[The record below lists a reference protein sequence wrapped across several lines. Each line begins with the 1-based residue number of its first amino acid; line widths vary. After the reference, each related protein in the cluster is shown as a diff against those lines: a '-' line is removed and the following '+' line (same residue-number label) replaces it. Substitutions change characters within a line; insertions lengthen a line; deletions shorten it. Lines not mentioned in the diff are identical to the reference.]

1 MQTRTIHSR
10 DSSPAGSE
18 ISVGSPSPPPSPQRK
33 SDGKN
38 YFQPLKRL
46 RMSASGDEDNNNR
59 HSGDETSQRTT
70 ATSTTTKTPESGSG
84 KSSFSIADILGRSDS
99 NKSSKNIVR
108 DTIVNGLSQLHQ
120 QQQQFNQVAKI
131 VRPWDHLQYPSLRPS
146 ILPPA
151 LLHYEQRLAMEYH
164 QQLQEHFHA
173 QAQLLRHMNLASQHP
188 HDIIPSE
195 SGSDRSSSV
204 ASDCCSPDITGR
216 SSENSSVSRQQM
228 QQKSN
233 NNNKSPNGTPL
244 DALFQLSNK
253 NFDEAAEE
261 GELVIAKLNN
271 FFKCFLNFF
280 SRNFPRR
287 FIFHPTPTKEEAKIT
302 HSLHKSSNFRAREAI
317 SLSEISL
324 TC

>member
-1 MQTRTIHSR
+1 
-10 DSSPAGSE
+10 
-18 ISVGSPSPPPSPQRK
+18 
-33 SDGKN
+33 
-38 YFQPLKRL
+38 
-46 RMSASGDEDNNNR
+46 MSASGDEDNNNHR
-59 HSGDETSQRTT
+59 HSGSDEHETSQRTT
-70 ATSTTTKTPESGSG
+70 ATSAAKTEVSGSG

-131 VRPWDHLQYPSLRPS
+131 VRPWDHLQQYPAISIRPSL
-146 ILPPA
+146 LPPA

-173 QAQLLRHMNLASQHP
+173 QAQLLRHMNLSSTQHP

-204 ASDCCSPDITGR
+204 ASDCCSPDINGR
-216 SSENSSVSRQQM
+216 SSENSSISRQQV
-228 QQKSN
+228 QQKSNN

-253 NFDEAAEE
+253 NFDEADEE
-261 GELVIAKLNN
+261 GELI
-271 FFKCFLNFF
+271 
-280 SRNFPRR
+280 
-287 FIFHPTPTKEEAKIT
+287 TKNPIKVPLCQISISEA
-302 HSLHKSSNFRAREAI
+302 R
-317 SLSEISL
+317 
-324 TC
+324 C

>member
-1 MQTRTIHSR
+1 MCRSR
-10 DSSPAGSE
+10 DASPVGSE
-18 ISVGSPSPPPSPQRK
+18 ISVGSPSPPPSPPHK

-46 RMSASGDEDNNNR
+46 RMSASSGDEDNNNQN
-59 HSGDETSQRTT
+59 SGDDHETSQQHKLTT
-70 ATSTTTKTPESGSG
+70 TTTSTTKTTESGSG
-84 KSSFSIADILGRSDS
+84 KRSFSIADILGQSDS
-99 NKSSKNIVR
+99 NNKNSKNIVR

-131 VRPWDHLQYPSLRPS
+131 VRPWDHLQQYPAISIRPSL
-146 ILPPA
+146 LPPA

-173 QAQLLRHMNLASQHP
+173 QAQLLRHMNLASSQHHP

-204 ASDCCSPDITGR
+204 ASDCCSPDINGR
-216 SSENSSVSRQQM
+216 SSENSSTSRQQI

-253 NFDEAAEE
+253 NFDEANEE
-261 GELVIAKLNN
+261 GELMINIYNIINCIIIDRSYLDDTCVLCCHIHTRM
-271 FFKCFLNFF
+271 FL
-280 SRNFPRR
+280 
-287 FIFHPTPTKEEAKIT
+287 A
-302 HSLHKSSNFRAREAI
+302 
-317 SLSEISL
+317 
-324 TC
+324 